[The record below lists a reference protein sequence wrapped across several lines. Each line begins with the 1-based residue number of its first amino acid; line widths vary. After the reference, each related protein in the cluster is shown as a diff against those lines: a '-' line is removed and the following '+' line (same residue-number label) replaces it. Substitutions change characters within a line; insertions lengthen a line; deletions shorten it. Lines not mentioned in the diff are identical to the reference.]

1 LEAIEAQIKEDD
13 LINRKKKTGNGPR
26 DGAQGGVVHDA
37 DQSSAKHAEPR
48 LDAPAAD
55 YPLAAAR
62 LSAARCAV
70 CALRH
75 RETAITGP
83 LVLQECYLTGP
94 SFVVVGWAIGDHQIR
109 VQTI

>member
-13 LINRKKKTGNGPR
+13 LINRKKKQETDLEMERKEGWYTTRIRAQRSMPNPGWMHRQQTILSRQRASPPR
-26 DGAQGGVVHDA
+26 DV
-37 DQSSAKHAEPR
+37 P
-48 LDAPAAD
+48 
-55 YPLAAAR
+55 
-62 LSAARCAV
+62 
-70 CALRH
+70 LRH